1 MEIKKLNEEM
11 KKLFISESEE
21 LFNEFKN
28 LYPEPIEED
37 ITSEYLY
44 DIINAVKPFLKEDEL
59 KKYKDNVKVT
69 LRVSY
74 PMETVG
80 YLHISIYGSYYN
92 ESILKGEISLQTR
105 SDSEKGDYTNMEVF
119 AGFLHNPIGQIKH
132 SWTLKNPRSILYDQ
146 EGLIMNL
153 IKEMADAME
162 ASRKADQA
170 YIDYVAR
177 TGDLS

>member
-1 MEIKKLNEEM
+1 MNIKKLNEEL
-11 KKLFISESEE
+11 KKLVISESEK

-28 LYPEPIEED
+28 VYPDPIEED
-37 ITSEYLY
+37 LTSEYLY
-44 DIINAVKPFLKEDEL
+44 DIVDILEPILKEDEL

-69 LRVSY
+69 FNVSY
-74 PMETVG
+74 PMDTVG
-80 YLHISIYGSYYN
+80 YVRILIYGSYFN

-105 SDSEKGDYTNMEVF
+105 SDSEKGDQAHMEVF

-132 SWTLKNPRSILYDQ
+132 RWTLNNPRSILYDQ
-146 EGLIMNL
+146 ERLVKNL
-153 IKEMADAME
+153 INEMADAMK
-162 ASRKADQA
+162 ASKRADQA